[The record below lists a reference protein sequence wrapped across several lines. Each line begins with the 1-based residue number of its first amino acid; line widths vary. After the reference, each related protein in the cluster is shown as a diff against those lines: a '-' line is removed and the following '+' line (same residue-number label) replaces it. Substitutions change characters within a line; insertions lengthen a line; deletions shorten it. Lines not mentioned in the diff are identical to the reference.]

1 MKNLICCMFLLLVG
15 LMPVS
20 GQNTIKMDPDLKSNS
35 TALEAKRKAITTF
48 PKYQFGPYAI
58 VSAKAG
64 WTITKGSTKM
74 RFILEDTNS
83 ESKTKSSFV
92 LVGNNDTVKVN
103 MVNKV
108 LTSETAL
115 GRLSTTNQIN
125 SMFMAE
131 ILVLADS
138 SSWQLKLQTE
148 MGPQIAGSFH
158 TEGELT
164 NGDLKI
170 QIYPIKEWESGKT
183 DLFKMILGYELVLNN
198 QSVAAVQSPQMTTK
212 RSVWIRESLDEH
224 LKLALATASAILMV
238 RSDLI
243 QADLAH

>member
-92 LVGNNDTVKVN
+92 LVC
-103 MVNKV
+103 NKW
-108 LTSETAL
+108 SSSPQ
-115 GRLSTTNQIN
+115 GRLPIIKSGSI
-125 SMFMAE
+125 FMS
-131 ILVLADS
+131 LTKSVL
-138 SSWQLKLQTE
+138 K
-148 MGPQIAGSFH
+148 
-158 TEGELT
+158 
-164 NGDLKI
+164 
-170 QIYPIKEWESGKT
+170 
-183 DLFKMILGYELVLNN
+183 
-198 QSVAAVQSPQMTTK
+198 
-212 RSVWIRESLDEH
+212 
-224 LKLALATASAILMV
+224 
-238 RSDLI
+238 
-243 QADLAH
+243 